1 MATLHVKN
9 VPDALYEDL
18 RRWAKKRRRSI
29 AAEVLVLLEENIPTA
44 KQIKARRSLLLKL
57 RRMRSAT
64 ASPGVPFRSTEEM
77 QREDRFR

>member
-18 RRWAKKRRRSI
+18 RCWAKKRHRSI
-29 AAEVLVLLEENIPTA
+29 AAEVLVLW
-44 KQIKARRSLLLKL
+44 
-57 RRMRSAT
+57 T

-77 QREDRFR
+77 QLEDRSR